1 MNFNKIILIVF
12 AMYTITIF
20 AEETSGSVVYF
31 QRHEIGVKIKK
42 FDPPVQVEWYQID
55 ASAPTRLTEQ
65 IQMMQ
70 TESFFAHDN
79 FESWYEALNASCTE
93 SYFEAFSSK
102 VDQLTDSFKR
112 NHTSLDEFKK
122 KYPQLR
128 YSSVIYTIEYTL
140 STNEYVDVVYVSG
153 AEALKAYPN
162 NLVELKEAHRLG
174 AKFLKNENGVWKSE
188 IKPTY
193 LQQLTK
199 LWDDLPHLRSLLDTH
214 TYHSRESR
222 GLKAFDPSDEL
233 KLDSSRDHYANETF
247 FQYHN
252 PTQRAAFVAAQT
264 PSREPVAVSA
274 ETRACAERHHD
285 AIDSLALKLTAL
297 YALIVTYLWRRRRA

>member
-12 AMYTITIF
+12 ALQTITIF

-79 FESWYEALNASCTE
+79 FESWYNSREKRCTDNWKRSSASKDF
-93 SYFEAFSSK
+93 YR
-102 VDQLTDSFKR
+102 DSFKR

-264 PSREPVAVSA
+264 PCAPSPATAPPLENSHEPAEVQPSAWLIGLLVAYGLVA
-274 ETRACAERHHD
+274 TIGWMR
-285 AIDSLALKLTAL
+285 K
-297 YALIVTYLWRRRRA
+297 

>member
-12 AMYTITIF
+12 ALQTITIF

-65 IQMMQ
+65 IQIMQ

-264 PSREPVAVSA
+264 PYAPSPATAPPLENSHEPAEVQPSAWLIGLLVAYGLVA
-274 ETRACAERHHD
+274 TIGWMR
-285 AIDSLALKLTAL
+285 K
-297 YALIVTYLWRRRRA
+297 

>member
-1 MNFNKIILIVF
+1 MDAKMKPLITLLF
-12 AMYTITIF
+12 IFCGMQLF

-55 ASAPTRLTEQ
+55 SSAPTRLKEQ

-79 FESWYEALNASCTE
+79 FESWYNSREKRCTGNWKRSSASKDF
-93 SYFEAFSSK
+93 YR
-102 VDQLTDSFKR
+102 DSFKR

-153 AEALKAYPN
+153 AEALKAYPK
-162 NLVELKEAHRLG
+162 NLVELKETHRLG
-174 AKFLKNENGVWKSE
+174 AKFLKNENGVWKSD

-214 TYHSRESR
+214 TYHSITEA
-222 GLKAFDPSDEL
+222 GLAPFDPPERLKMDSIRERYDGETLFRYPEPDARLAEL
-233 KLDSSRDHYANETF
+233 RTLVE
-247 FQYHN
+247 
-252 PTQRAAFVAAQT
+252 
-264 PSREPVAVSA
+264 
-274 ETRACAERHHD
+274 HHQD
-285 AIDSLALKLTAL
+285 AIHSLALKLTAL